1 MELKVGMYIRTED
14 GYIFKIE
21 ELLETGK
28 YNDSDN
34 KVVQRFRVD
43 GTYKKNDDYIESD
56 CIYSDWIIKASHNII
71 NLIEVGDYVNGE
83 RVQYKTYSEQLIS
96 DGEYDILKKYQDIK
110 TIVTKEQFESM
121 KYEVK

>member
-1 MELKVGMYIRTED
+1 MELKAGMYVRTKD
-14 GYIFKIE
+14 GFIDKIII
-21 ELLETGK
+21 
-28 YNDSDN
+28 
-34 KVVQRFRVD
+34 
-43 GTYKKNDDYIESD
+43 DYYGYCNSPYCD
-56 CIYSDWIIKASHNII
+56 CKHISCEHNYYDEKEIIKASHSLID
-71 NLIEVGDYVNGE
+71 LIEAGDYVNGE